1 MPTCSGITRVRGCC
15 ERLQLPG
22 RRALDRLTRLYIRHF
37 RRELVQQHQ
46 YIEAAARRAL
56 LGAAA

>member
-1 MPTCSGITRVRGCC
+1 M
-15 ERLQLPG
+15 
-22 RRALDRLTRLYIRHF
+22 RLYIRHF